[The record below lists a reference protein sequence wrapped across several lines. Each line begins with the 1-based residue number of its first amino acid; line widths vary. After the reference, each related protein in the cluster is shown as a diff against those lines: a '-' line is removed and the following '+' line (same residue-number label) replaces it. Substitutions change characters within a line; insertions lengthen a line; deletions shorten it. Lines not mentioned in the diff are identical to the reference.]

1 MAIPSFFIIGAAKA
15 GTTSMYGLLDLH
27 PGIFMPRVKEPEYFA
42 REDLFAEGPERYTAL
57 FDEARPDQIIGEAST
72 LYSLSP
78 FFPDT
83 AARIKAAAPEAKII
97 YVMRQP
103 VARAYSFYIQLIK
116 NYQNA
121 TGDNAVHR
129 SFEDFV
135 IPERHAHAAPK
146 EKVFATFNAHLP
158 DDPELCL
165 AGSDYLMQARPYIET
180 FGRENILFLA
190 FEEFRAD
197 RQAVMRKITDFIGA
211 DPLPASAFEAAS
223 GTRNISRDYFDK
235 RGTTLQMQQMKDR
248 MGPLWIL
255 RRLLPEGLRDSL
267 RKSVADR
274 VGGPTPAH
282 EPAPMLPDTRARLE
296 ARFAPQVAPLQEL
309 TGLDLSVWELG

>member
-42 REDLFAEGPERYTAL
+42 REDLFAEGPDRYTAL
-57 FDEARPDQIIGEAST
+57 FEDAGTDQIIGEAST

-83 AARIKAAAPEAKII
+83 AARIKAASPQARII

-103 VARAYSFYIQLIK
+103 VTRAYSFYIQLIK

-135 IPERHAHAAPK
+135 IPERHAYAAPT

-158 DDPELCL
+158 DDPDLCL
-165 AGSDYLMQARPYIET
+165 AGSDYLAQARPYLET
-180 FGRENILFLA
+180 FGRENVLFLS
-190 FEEFRAD
+190 FEEFRSD
-197 RQAVMRKITDFIGA
+197 RQAVMRRITDFIGA
-211 DPLPASAFEAAS
+211 DPLPDSAFEAAS

-235 RGTTLQMQQMKDR
+235 RGTTLQVQQLKER
-248 MGPLWIL
+248 MGPLWAL
-255 RRLLPEGLRDSL
+255 RRLVPEPLRDSL
-267 RKSVADR
+267 RKPLAGR
-274 VGGPTPAH
+274 AAEKPAH
-282 EPAPMLPDTRARLE
+282 EPAPMLPETRARLE
-296 ARFAPQVAPLQEL
+296 ARFAPQVKPLQDL
-309 TGLDLSVWELG
+309 TGLDLSGWELG